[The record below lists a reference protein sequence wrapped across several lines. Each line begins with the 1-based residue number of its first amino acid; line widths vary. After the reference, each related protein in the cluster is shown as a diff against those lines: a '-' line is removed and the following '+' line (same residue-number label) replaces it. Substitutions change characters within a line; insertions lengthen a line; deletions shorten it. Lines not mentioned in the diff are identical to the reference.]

1 MGKNFISRFF
11 GSNGNGN
18 ISAATKQETA
28 PAVFP
33 RIELKQTIPICGHK
47 LYLAQNTEGRWG
59 VIRRNFEVIV
69 PFEFDYGKTI
79 QNADDDD
86 DETAGYLG
94 NFQRQ
99 KTYLVWVDE
108 DIRMLD
114 ASYTDIYRFEMSDFL
129 GVKQEN
135 KWGVLNV
142 MAMDVKTIIPCR
154 FKRIRCFFT
163 RKKHISAFEAQDQQG
178 KFTLYDNK
186 GKIHCKD
193 FAADWSAGAYVLLYP
208 EVVNTTTMY
217 QTPCRVYSQLNREI
231 ILEDVILDN
240 GAQDWEHFL
249 ILHSGEKYYL
259 VTKDGIVFCGNKYIK
274 PIEKSPAFY
283 PLLFLTVDD
292 NGFEI
297 VRHINGQII
306 E

>member
-33 RIELKQTIPICGHK
+33 RIELKRTIPICGHK

-69 PFEFDYGKTI
+69 PFEFDYGLTI
-79 QNADDDD
+79 QNADDN
-86 DETAGYLG
+86 GYLG
-94 NFQRQ
+94 NFERQ
-99 KTYLVWVDE
+99 ETYLVWADE

-114 ASYTDIYRFEMSDFL
+114 AYYTDIYRFEMSDFL
-129 GVKQEN
+129 CVIQE
-135 KWGVLNV
+135 KKCGVLKV
-142 MAMDVKTIIPCR
+142 TTSDVKSIIPCR
-154 FKRIRCFFT
+154 FKFI
-163 RKKHISAFEAQDQQG
+163 AFYQYHNSINGFIAKDKQG
-178 KFTLYDNK
+178 IYTLYDLK
-186 GKIHCKD
+186 GNIRCEG
-193 FAADWSAGAYVLLYP
+193 FSGYFCAAAYILLYP
-208 EVVNTTTMY
+208 KGIDISPVS
-217 QTPCRVYSQLNREI
+217 QTLCRVYSQLNREI

-240 GAQDWEHFL
+240 DYRDHFL
-249 ILHSGEKYYL
+249 IFHSGEKYYL
-259 VTKDGIVFCGNKYIK
+259 VTEAGIAFCGNKYIK
-274 PIEKSPAFY
+274 PIEKSPASY
-283 PLLFLTVDD
+283 PLRFLTVDD

-297 VRHINGQII
+297 VRHIDGEIM